1 MAIISKI
8 VWKNSGA
15 EVIDDIDVNS
25 RYFWLNEKHI
35 ETKIGKSN
43 FPAVTNKYDPM
54 YKRCRFE
61 LVDELKYHPFRRFIR
76 NDLAEKLGKTYK
88 TDKINAFRMS
98 LGFNV
103 VHTFSSK
110 QQSIT
115 ETINDIFEG
124 KNIQAEYKVPG
135 LDYRIDIYFHKYK
148 LAVEVD
154 EYGHCDRDTEYE
166 GEREE
171 I

>member
-1 MAIISKI
+1 
-8 VWKNSGA
+8 
-15 EVIDDIDVNS
+15 
-25 RYFWLNEKHI
+25 
-35 ETKIGKSN
+35 
-43 FPAVTNKYDPM
+43 M
-54 YKRCRFE
+54 YKKCKFE
-61 LVDELKYHPFRRFIR
+61 LVDEMKYHPFRRFIR

-115 ETINDIFEG
+115 ETINDIYQGE
-124 KNIQAEYKVPG
+124 NIRTEYKVPG
-135 LDYRIDIYFHKYK
+135 LDHRIDIYFHKYK

-166 GEREE
+166 GERERNLKEKLNCVFISTNSKESNFNINRAIKE
-171 I
+171 IYRYNIKSLKS